1 MMKNTR
7 AFKFDNL
14 HRNLN
19 PLFDIFQQKRYKL
32 LQKSINSQPRKYTYK

>member
-7 AFKFDNL
+7 AFEFDNL

-19 PLFDIFQQKRYKL
+19 PFFDIFNKKRYKL
-32 LQKSINSQPRKYTYK
+32 LQKSINSQPCKNTYK